1 MQPESNAR
9 LDIIDGWIEGR
20 KDKRTG
26 GLTGGR
32 AGGRAGRQAEGQ
44 ISIPKHRRRDG
55 LTFSKC
61 QSENAFE
68 LSCRILSLYG
78 FPTLVSST

>member
-26 GLTGGR
+26 GRT
-32 AGGRAGRQAEGQ
+32 GRQAEGQ
-44 ISIPKHRRRDG
+44 ISVPKHRRTDG

>member
-1 MQPESNAR
+1 M
-9 LDIIDGWIEGR
+9 
-20 KDKRTG
+20 
-26 GLTGGR
+26 
-32 AGGRAGRQAEGQ
+32 GGRAGRQAEGP
-44 ISIPKHRRRDG
+44 ISVPKHRRTDG